1 MATSQKCTVRF
12 LKRRRLRRKLGEK
25 KTIRYHRA
33 RPSQNVLREE
43 IVATDKVVEKQED
56 VIISDVLTVWQKKRQ
71 EEKLRFEECSV
82 KRSDKMATNMSCSF
96 LIQFSTNQLVPVS
109 FNSLPIQL
117 VPYLSSDSPIHIVY
131 TYT

>member
-82 KRSDKMATNMSCSF
+82 KRSDKMATNKSLSF
-96 LIQFSTNQLVPVS
+96 LIQFSTIP
-109 FNSLPIQL
+109 L
-117 VPYLSSDSPIHIVY
+117 VPYLSSVLHKNNLTIKK
-131 TYT
+131 